1 MRHVRG
7 DRVAGSNLRESGPD
21 ECTAC
26 LPPKLDYKRGMTF
39 PGSGRPLVLA
49 CLFLGAI
56 AAAGCSRDDHAASKE
71 DAATALAERRDISEE
86 IRLSGDVA
94 PAYQVDIKPEV
105 GGKIRE
111 VRVSTGDQVKRG
123 DLLFVIDDSDLQIER
138 ASAEVEIRGAQVS
151 VEKLAGNL
159 GRARELFEAKLISRE
174 VYDNIEA
181 DHRLAENALERA
193 RRRLETVDDRIART
207 RVIAP
212 DDGTILSVPVI
223 TGQVVVAAMSVNAGT
238 TLATLADLSKLL
250 IDAHLNQLDI
260 GKIAEGSTLEVLSG
274 AEDGP
279 RAKATISFIAPLATT
294 KNNVKGFSIQAVL
307 EGDTSSFRPGMT
319 VGIRLPLTK
328 ATNAVAVPVGAVFD
342 TPQGKIVYV
351 QSEGDGAEQRTVEV
365 GAADL
370 FYAEIRQGVKEG
382 ERVLLTEPEAGK
394 S

>member
-1 MRHVRG
+1 M
-7 DRVAGSNLRESGPD
+7 
-21 ECTAC
+21 TA
-26 LPPKLDYKRGMTF
+26 R
-39 PGSGRPLVLA
+39 GSGRPLIAVLLLA
-49 CLFLGAI
+49 GLL
-56 AAAGCSRDDHAASKE
+56 AAGGCSRQDAAEAGSE
-71 DAATALAERRDISEE
+71 AATALAERRDISEE
-86 IRLSGDVA
+86 IRLSGDIA
-94 PAYQVDIKPEV
+94 PAYQVEIKPEV

-138 ASAEVEIRGAQVS
+138 ASAEVEISGAQVS
-151 VEKLAGNL
+151 VERLAGNL
-159 GRARELFEAKLISRE
+159 RRARELFDAKLISRE
-174 VYDNIEA
+174 VFDNIEA
-181 DHRLAENALERA
+181 DFRLAENGLERA

-207 RVIAP
+207 RVVAP

-223 TGQVVVAAMSVNAGT
+223 PGQVVVAAMSVNAGT
-238 TLATLADLSKLL
+238 TLATLADLSRLL

-260 GKIAEGSTLEVLSG
+260 SKIAEGSSLEVMSG

-279 RAKATISFIAPLATT
+279 RTTATINFIAPLATT

-342 TPQGKIVYV
+342 TPQGKVVYV
-351 QSEGDGAEQRTVEV
+351 QREGDGTEQRTVEV

-370 FYAEIRQGVKEG
+370 FYAEIRRGVNEG